1 MVDPS
6 CPKSRTCSWC
16 AGVEIEHPGALSR
29 PALSPRGSRRGGQ
42 EEKRA
47 GGEEGRSGAGR
58 SEREAP
64 GSGAERSAGSGH
76 AVRGAGDQPAGR
88 AAAAGAAPEAVRSHR
103 HHSGQTRR
111 GERGAGGGGGGG
123 RDTVTWPRV
132 CRQRVNVTVRSGM
145 PMVLAG
151 SAEPCA
157 QLLVSSIG
165 VVGSAQQ
172 NQGHSARFFDFLTTE
187 LGLGPERWV
196 RPGSAA
202 GSRWGAGWAPRGQ
215 SRAADVRCSRGLSAG
230 RLWFRSGWKHGWAAH
245 RAAWGSLLWMWAAA
259 VGITAANPVQMG
271 LPEGKPCPLCPPV
284 PVSASSDIPCPG
296 LLSG

>member
-29 PALSPRGSRRGGQ
+29 PALSPRSSRRGGQ
-42 EEKRA
+42 EERRA
-47 GGEEGRSGAGR
+47 GAGPGGARGRRRAAGQSGAQ
-58 SEREAP
+58 EAAMP
-64 GSGAERSAGSGH
+64 FVELETNLPAERLPPGLPLKLCEATATILGKPAEVSAG
-76 AVRGAGDQPAGR
+76 P
-88 AAAAGAAPEAVRSHR
+88 GAA
-103 HHSGQTRR
+103 
-111 GERGAGGGGGGG
+111 GGGG
-123 RDTVTWPRV
+123 RDTLTWPPV

-245 RAAWGSLLWMWAAA
+245 RAAWGSLLWMWATA
-259 VGITAANPVQMG
+259 VGITAANPVQVG